1 MQNFQKKGK
10 KIMKVLLAGGGTAG
24 HINPALA
31 IAGYIKNKRNDA
43 EFLFIGNRDGME
55 QRLVPQAGFEIK
67 SIKISGFKRSFSP
80 KSMLENVKTVSRT
93 FTSSREAKKIIA
105 EFKPDICIGTG
116 GYVSGPVIRTAAKMG
131 IPCIIHEQ
139 NAYPG
144 ITNKMLAK
152 SVKKVMLAVPD
163 AKKYFDKNVD
173 FVITGNPVRQE
184 ILTAKKEESR
194 KELGLDNRPVVLS
207 FGGSLGARKIN
218 EAVADLVARSG
229 IDGRYQH
236 IHAYGS
242 YGDWFPQLVEEK
254 GTDIADCSN
263 LDIRPYIDNMP
274 TCMAAADLVICRAGA
289 ITLSEI
295 QAMGKPAILIPSPNV
310 AENHQYHN
318 AMALVNAGAADIIE
332 EKDLTG
338 AALMR
343 KTDKM
348 LLNPE
353 KLEKYSE
360 NSRKMAITDANE
372 RIYSVVKKV
381 LGLV

>member
-1 MQNFQKKGK
+1 MY
-10 KIMKVLLAGGGTAG
+10 MKVLLAGGGTAG

-31 IAGYIKNKRNDA
+31 IAGYIKKKRPET

-55 QRLVPQAGFEIK
+55 QRLVPQAGFDIK
-67 SIKISGFKRSFSP
+67 SITISGFKRSFSP
-80 KSMLENVKTVSRT
+80 KNMVENVKTVTRT
-93 FTSSREAKKIIA
+93 FTSSHEAKKIIS

-144 ITNKMLAK
+144 VTNKMLAK
-152 SVKKVMLAVPD
+152 SVSKVMLAVPD
-163 AKKYFDKNVD
+163 AKKYFEKAD
-173 FVITGNPVRQE
+173 FVVTGNPVRGD
-184 ILTAKKEESR
+184 ILTADKEESR
-194 KELGLDNRPVVLS
+194 AELKLDGRPMILS

-218 EAVADLVARSG
+218 EAVADIVARSG
-229 IDGRYQH
+229 KDGRYQH
-236 IHAYGS
+236 IHAYGK
-242 YGDWFPQLVEEK
+242 YGDWFPDLVKEK
-254 GTDIADCSN
+254 GTDISQCSN

-318 AMALVNAGAADIIE
+318 AMALVNAGAAEIIE
-332 EKDLTG
+332 ESELSGET
-338 AALMR
+338 LM
-343 KTDKM
+343 KTVDKM

-353 KLEKYSE
+353 QLKTISE

-372 RIYSVVKKV
+372 RIYSIVKKT